1 MAIRFDNF
9 RIFRKKSGL
18 TQEDVAEKLGVTRQ
32 AVAKW
37 ERGETS
43 PDVEF
48 CIMLAEIYG
57 TTVDALLCSSYISEE
72 DDESK
77 KHAFGV
83 VRVNDKGQI
92 TLPKKAREL
101 FSIKSGD
108 SLLIL
113 GEEGRGIAIINLGSV
128 PDMD

>member
-1 MAIRFDNF
+1 MAIRYDNF
-9 RIFRKKSGL
+9 RIFRKKNGL
-18 TQEDVAEKLGVTRQ
+18 TQEEVAEKLGVTRQ
-32 AVAKW
+32 AIAKW

-48 CIMLAEIYG
+48 CIKLAGLYG
-57 TTVDALLCSSYISEE
+57 TTVDTLLCSSYITEE

-83 VRVNDKGQI
+83 AKVNDKGQI
-92 TLPKKAREL
+92 TLPKKCRET
-101 FSIKSGD
+101 FHINTGD

-113 GEEGRGIAIINLGSV
+113 GEEGRGIAIINLGSI
-128 PDMD
+128 PE

>member
-1 MAIRFDNF
+1 MAIRYDNF
-9 RIFRKKSGL
+9 RIFRKKSGF
-18 TQEDVAEKLGVTRQ
+18 TQEEVAEKLGVTRQ

-37 ERGETS
+37 ERGDTS

-48 CIMLAEIYG
+48 CIKLAEIYG
-57 TTVDALLCSSYISEE
+57 TTVDALLCDSYITED

-83 VRVNDKGQI
+83 ARVNDKGQI

-101 FSIKSGD
+101 FNIKAGD

-113 GEEGRGIAIINLGSV
+113 GEEGRGIAIINLGV
-128 PDMD
+128 MPE

>member
-48 CIMLAEIYG
+48 CIKLAEIYG
-57 TTVDALLCSSYISEE
+57 TTVDALLCSSYISED

-83 VRVNDKGQI
+83 ARVNDKGQI

-128 PDMD
+128 PDID